1 MKASDNNEV
10 IQSTS
15 MLDTLFTST
24 KQKVL
29 TLFFCHPEKRYLLS
43 EIIDRAKVGSGS
55 VQREV
60 QRLTA
65 SQLINLHQQGREKYY
80 QANPDSPL
88 FNELR
93 SLFEKTRGG
102 EQLILQALKPLESQL
117 KLALIYG
124 SYAKQ
129 TDHANS
135 DIDLLLIS
143 DNLTLEEVFDALEPA
158 EKQLERQINPTLYT
172 TDEFKNRREKGQSF
186 ITRLLAGTYKL
197 LKGHPDDI

>member
-143 DNLTLEEVFDALEPA
+143 DNLTLEEVFAALEPA

>member
-80 QANPDSPL
+80 QANPESPL

-172 TDEFKNRREKGQSF
+172 TDEFKSRREKGQSF

>member
-1 MKASDNNEV
+1 MKAPDKSET

-143 DNLTLEEVFDALEPA
+143 DNLTLEEVFAALEPA

-172 TDEFKNRREKGQSF
+172 TDEFKNRRKKGQSF

>member
-1 MKASDNNEV
+1 MKTSKTKSEN
-10 IQSTS
+10 QSIS
-15 MLDTLFTST
+15 MLDALFAST

-29 TLFFCHPEKRYLLS
+29 ALFFCHPEKSYQLS
-43 EIIDRAKVGSGS
+43 EIIAKAKAGSGS

-60 QRLTA
+60 QRLKA
-65 SQLINLHQQGREKYY
+65 SHLVSLHQKGREKYY
-80 QANPDSPL
+80 QANPHSPL
-88 FNELR
+88 FNELH
-93 SLFEKTRGG
+93 SLFEKTRGT
-102 EQLILQALKPLESQL
+102 EQLILHALQTLECRLQ
-117 KLALIYG
+117 LALIYG

-143 DNLTLEEVFDALEPA
+143 DSLTLEEVFAALEPV

-172 TDEFKNRREKGQSF
+172 QVEFKVRLEKGQPF
-186 ITRLLAGTYKL
+186 ITRLLAGPYRL